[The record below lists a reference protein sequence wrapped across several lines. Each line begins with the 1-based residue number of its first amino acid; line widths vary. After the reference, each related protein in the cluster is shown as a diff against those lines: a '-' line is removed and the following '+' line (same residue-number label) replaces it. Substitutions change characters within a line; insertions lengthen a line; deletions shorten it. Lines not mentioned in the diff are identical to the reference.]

1 MTKIH
6 VVAFSSFGKG
16 MSGGDNIYIELC
28 RRWAAFGARVTIHV
42 FEDGYEI
49 CKRAGLEN
57 VDYKVLRK
65 GARVYSLPLLLII
78 RTFLGCLALAKEKPV
93 KDDRVFVYSSSDFWP
108 DVLPAFFFS
117 KIRNKFTWIAGFFMF
132 APSPLARDFPYKGL
146 NIIRGVLYSFLQRP
160 AYALVRK
167 FANLVFVTSE
177 PDVAKFLTSSR
188 PQEKI
193 VVVKGGVDLDFIRS
207 VSADTSSKTFD
218 AVFMGRLHPQK
229 GVFELLE
236 IWRRVIA
243 LQPGLTLAII
253 GDGYLRREIE
263 EKIKV
268 LGLEKRITLF
278 GYRFGADKFK
288 IFKSSKVVLHP
299 AIYDSG
305 GMAACEA
312 MACGLPGISFD
323 LEALKTYYPKGM
335 MKIKCFDLDMFA
347 QGVIALLKDKM
358 LYGRIAREAVELTE
372 QEWDWNKRAKIIYDR
387 IFS

>member
-16 MSGGDNIYIELC
+16 LSGGDNIYIELC

-65 GARVYSLPLLLII
+65 GTRVYLLPFLLLI
-78 RTFLGCLALAKEKPV
+78 RTISGCLALAKEKTS
-93 KDDRVFVYSSSDFWP
+93 KNDRVYVYSSSDFWP

-117 KIRNKFTWIAGFFMF
+117 RMRNKFTWIAGFFMF
-132 APSPLARDFPYKGL
+132 APSPFARDFPYKGL
-146 NIIRGVLYSFLQRP
+146 NVIRGVLYCFLQRP
-160 AYALVRK
+160 VYLLVRRAAD
-167 FANLVFVTSE
+167 FVFVTSE
-177 PDVAKFLTSSR
+177 PDVEKFLTPSR

-207 VSADTSSKTFD
+207 VRADASGKVFD

-229 GVFELLE
+229 GVFELLD

-253 GDGYLRREIE
+253 GDGYLRQEIE
-263 EKIKV
+263 ERIKT
-268 LGLEKRITLF
+268 LGLEKSITLF
-278 GYRFGADKFK
+278 GYKFGSDKFK
-288 IFKSSKVVLHP
+288 IFKSSKIVLHP

-335 MKIKCFDLDMFA
+335 IKIKCFDLDMFA
-347 QGVIALLKDKM
+347 QNIIALLKDNG
-358 LYGRIAREAVELTE
+358 LYRRISQEAVLLTE
-372 QEWDWNKRAKIIYDR
+372 QEWDWDKRAKTIYDR